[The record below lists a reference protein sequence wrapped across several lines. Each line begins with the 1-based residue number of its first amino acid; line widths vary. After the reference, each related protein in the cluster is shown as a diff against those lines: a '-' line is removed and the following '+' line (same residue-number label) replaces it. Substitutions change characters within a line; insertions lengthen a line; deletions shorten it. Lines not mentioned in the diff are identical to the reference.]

1 VTLRLRLTL
10 WYSLVLVFVLMSFGG
25 VVYFSLTYSLTAQID
40 DTLSRVANEIIR
52 VYRSPEALPLT
63 LHALNLTSNTY
74 VQVWND
80 EGQLLWQSTN
90 SPSVEGAFDPDSLLL
105 EENVFTHR
113 EVAGMHIRVLTV
125 PVMLQMDGR
134 VVARLQIASPMDAV
148 DLVRGMLIEVLIA
161 AGLIATIVAAVIGYI
176 AASAALR
183 PIDQVTETV
192 LKITRADDLSRRI
205 PLSTPP
211 TSEDGRLIQAINE
224 TLERLEDVFDVQRRF
239 LADVSHELRTP
250 LTAIRG
256 NVDLIRHTGEAD
268 EESLNAITD
277 EVDRMTRLVGDLL
290 LLAKAESGK
299 ISLGNEIVELDTLL
313 LEVYRQAKLLARNQ
327 VEISIGQEDQAR
339 VMGDRDRLK
348 QVFLN
353 LVSNALDYTPPAG
366 KVTLSLKCVQKWACL
381 SVKDTGSGI
390 PEEELPYIFDRFYR
404 VDRSRRRKASGGVG
418 LGLSI
423 ANWIVINHG
432 GHIDVSSQ
440 QGKGSE
446 FTIWLPRIGED
457 CADTDSQ
464 KN

>member
-1 VTLRLRLTL
+1 MTLRLRLTL
-10 WYSLVLVFVLMSFGG
+10 WYSLVLVFVLLSFGG

-40 DTLSRVANEIIR
+40 QTLSRVANEIIR

-63 LHALNLTSNTY
+63 LHALNITTNTY

-80 EGQLLWQSTN
+80 EGKLIWQSTN
-90 SPSVEGAFDPDSLLL
+90 LPSVEGAFDSDSLLL
-105 EENVFTHR
+105 EENVFTQR
-113 EVAGMHIRVLTV
+113 DVSGMHMRVLTV

-134 VVARLQIASPMDAV
+134 IVARLQIANPLDEV
-148 DLVRGMLIEVLIA
+148 DLVRRMLIDVLIA
-161 AGLIATIVAAVIGYI
+161 AGLIATIIAAVIGYI

-183 PIDQVTETV
+183 PIDQVSETV

-205 PLSTPP
+205 PLSAPT
-211 TSEDGRLIQAINE
+211 TSEDGRLVQAINE

-239 LADVSHELRTP
+239 LADISHELRTP

-256 NVDLIRHTGEAD
+256 NVDLIRHTGEVD
-268 EESLNAITD
+268 EETLSAITD

-299 ISLGNEIVELDTLL
+299 LTLGNEIVELDTLL

-327 VEISIGQEDQAR
+327 VNICIGQEDQAR
-339 VMGDRDRLK
+339 VVGDRDRLK
-348 QVFLN
+348 QVVLN
-353 LVSNALDYTPPAG
+353 IVSNALDYTPPAG
-366 KVTLSLKCVQKWACL
+366 KITLNLKCVNKWVCL
-381 SVKDTGSGI
+381 SVTDTGSGI
-390 PEEELPYIFDRFYR
+390 PEEELPHIFDRFYR

-432 GHIDVSSQ
+432 GRIEVSSQ
-440 QGKGSE
+440 QGKGAE
-446 FTIWLPRIGED
+446 FAIWLPRVGED
-457 CADTDSQ
+457 CADSDTQMS
-464 KN
+464 